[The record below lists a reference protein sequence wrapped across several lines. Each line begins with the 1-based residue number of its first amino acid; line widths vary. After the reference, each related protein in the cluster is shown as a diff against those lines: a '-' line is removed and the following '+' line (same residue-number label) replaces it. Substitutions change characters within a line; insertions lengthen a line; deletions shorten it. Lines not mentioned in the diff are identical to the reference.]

1 MRITAAS
8 IIVLVCALAAVGL
21 IVNHTAKAGGHGCP
35 SDWPAQQGAASP
47 HGLGSVDY
55 NGFHTDGDGERW
67 FVIRST
73 DSNGYAS
80 IRAYAADDDYDSGYR
95 SGSSDE
101 TCYLIVRRP
110 SDTEDAAKPT
120 QIVFQ
125 EGGERENLTFV
136 EELFASLSAS
146 EISCIRNVI
155 GENPTLQSQRLMDK
169 RNVLPMLRCVPESK
183 WYDEPVI
190 IFSVKL
196 FAFQD
201 GGRSGAT
208 IDCLI
213 RVSVGIPKLV
223 HLRLGT
229 VPLGSLTQA
238 ELQLLG
244 PASGE
249 MTNCM
254 TLEEQINNLLNIV
267 VAQDILDRVSN
278 GAYIISAINASTSSA
293 LNSCIDDNN
302 VRSRLDEIRGL
313 SVIQS
318 FNHFPNGELLQCLLL
333 DQQTATNV
341 YAHVASSRA
350 GIASP
355 TGRLSANAETCFKG
369 LATATTYRLLVT
381 LAVDP
386 AGVVHGSSGFTANL
400 ADLNSVVN
408 RGFLCM
414 TPALSDPP
422 DIQQIKFGDLIT
434 AFLSSNLALSTPL

>member
-21 IVNHTAKAGGHGCP
+21 LVNHTADADGHGCP

-47 HGLGSVDY
+47 HGLGSIDY
-55 NGFHTDGDGERW
+55 NDFHTDGDGERW

-73 DSNGYAS
+73 DSNGYTT
-80 IRAYAADDDYDSGYR
+80 IRAYVADDGYDSGYR
-95 SGSSDE
+95 SSSPDE

-120 QIVFQ
+120 QISFQ
-125 EGGERENLTFV
+125 EGGERENLGFV

-155 GENPTLQSQRLMDK
+155 GESPTTQRERLLDK
-169 RNVLPMLRCVPESK
+169 RNVPPVIRCIPNSQ
-183 WYDEPVI
+183 WYDESTI

-196 FAFQD
+196 FALQD
-201 GGRSGAT
+201 GGRSYST
-208 IDCLI
+208 VNCLI
-213 RVSVGIPKLV
+213 GVSTGIPKLV

-238 ELQLLG
+238 ELQELG
-244 PASGE
+244 PASAD

-254 TLEEQINNLLNIV
+254 TLEEQITNLLNIV
-267 VAQDILDRVSN
+267 VAQDALDRVSN
-278 GAYIISAINASTSSA
+278 GAYIVSAINASTNSA

-318 FNHFPNGELLQCLLL
+318 FNHFPNGELLECLLL

-355 TGRLSANAETCFKG
+355 TGRLSANAETCFQG
-369 LATATTYRLLVT
+369 LATGSTYRLLVT

-386 AGVVHGSSGFTANL
+386 AGVVQHSAAITASL
-400 ADLNSVVN
+400 TDLNSTVN

-414 TPALSDPP
+414 TPTGLDDPLFA
-422 DIQQIKFGDLIT
+422 IKFGDLIT
-434 AFLSSNLALSTPL
+434 AFLSSNLALSIPL